1 MSRTGRVLVV
11 LAAWVFPVAWV
22 TGALLAGPSDGT
34 VISSSALDDTGRWGS
49 TVTVI
54 DVVGN
59 RPLQPGDVVRSID
72 GRPVG
77 AWVSGEASSDR
88 AVGETVKYEIL
99 RPAPNL
105 NRDLDVEVTLTR
117 YPVAAVGAHAATLIG
132 FGLLLL
138 AGTLVFW
145 RRPDGLAQRAFLAAA
160 ALLPAWLTT
169 SALGPGVIDLAGSR
183 GTWPP
188 FVGGLL
194 CALGLG
200 AAAVAAM
207 TLARPASEPRPRAR
221 VLVAFAVFPLVG
233 YAVWLVGPARGL
245 TTEAARLQ
253 AQVTVVPPALLV
265 ALPTVVALLC
275 WRYARSNDRATTL
288 ATRLALVG
296 ILGGLVARVLLGDL
310 PERLS
315 GRPLLPWEVLVLL
328 ITPAVLGCVVVAV
341 DGSRLEEVEPTVR
354 RAVVQALAVG
364 LVATSFVLVAAAV
377 GQASDIGFRSLL
389 AGGVLALLVLP
400 LAVALQRLLRRAV
413 YGDREFPRRVVS
425 DLRRLET
432 TSAPEAALSETLSL
446 LARRLRLSHAAIDVR
461 PPAGAEPLQVAIG
474 ESRGNPVTI
483 DLVAG
488 GTDLGQLRLEVAP
501 QRDPFG
507 PGDRRLLEDVGVQVG
522 ALVQAGLANRELQRS
537 RQHLVTAREEER
549 RRLRRDLHDGLGPA
563 LATLAMRL
571 ESVSDLISRDPVGAA
586 ELADTLSEQARA
598 EILEVRRL
606 VDGLRPPALD
616 QLGLVSA
623 LRQRAE
629 EHRLPGAPGGRMTW
643 TVEADED
650 VEPLPAAVEVAAYR
664 IALEAVTNA
673 LRHSGAEL
681 CTVSLQREAG
691 TLILRVRDTGR
702 GLAADPR
709 AGAGRPALTERA
721 EELGG
726 TCAVTSGD
734 TGTLV
739 EVRLP
744 LSGEGEA

>member
-49 TVTVI
+49 TVTVV
-54 DVVGN
+54 DVIGD

-77 AWVSGEASSDR
+77 AWVSGEASEER
-88 AVGETVKYEIL
+88 AVGETVQYEIL
-99 RPAPNL
+99 RPAPDL
-105 NRDLDVEVTLTR
+105 DRDLDVEVTLTR
-117 YPVAAVGAHAATLIG
+117 YPVEGVSRHAATLFG

-207 TLARPASEPRPRAR
+207 TLARPDSAPRPRVA

-275 WRYARSNDRATTL
+275 WRYARSDDRATTL

-315 GRPLLPWEVLVLL
+315 GDPLLPWGVLVLL

-377 GQASDIGFRSLL
+377 GQASDIGLRSLV

-446 LARRLRLSHAAIDVR
+446 LARRLRLSYAAIDVR
-461 PPAGAEPLQVAIG
+461 PPRGAEPLQVAIG
-474 ESRGNPVTI
+474 ESRGNPVTV

-488 GTDLGQLRLEVAP
+488 GADLGHLRLEVAP

-522 ALVQAGLANRELQRS
+522 ALVQAVLVNRELQRS

-571 ESVSDLISRDPVGAA
+571 ESVSDLISRDPAGAA

-623 LRQRAE
+623 LRQRAV
-629 EHRLPGAPGGRMTW
+629 EHRVPGAPGGRMIW
-643 TVEADED
+643 TVEAADD

-673 LRHSGAEL
+673 LRHSGAER
-681 CTVSLQREAG
+681 CTVSLQREDG
-691 TLILRVRDTGR
+691 TLLLRIRDTGR
-702 GLAADPR
+702 GLAADP
-709 AGAGRPALTERA
+709 GAGVGLTSMRERA

-726 TCAVTSGD
+726 TCTVTSSG

>member
-11 LAAWVFPVAWV
+11 LAAWVLPVAWV

-54 DVVGN
+54 EVVGDG
-59 RPLQPGDVVRSID
+59 PLQPGDVVRSID

-77 AWVSGEASSDR
+77 EWVSGEASTQR
-88 AVGETVKYEIL
+88 AIGETVTYEIL
-99 RPAPNL
+99 RPAPDL
-105 NRDLDVEVTLTR
+105 DRDLDVEVTLTR
-117 YPVAAVGAHAATLIG
+117 YPVEAVGRHAAAVVG
-132 FGLLLL
+132 FGLVLL
-138 AGTLVFW
+138 AGSLLFW
-145 RRPDGLAQRAFLAAA
+145 RRPDGMPQRAFLAAA
-160 ALLPAWLTT
+160 ALLPAWLTA
-169 SALGPGVIDLAGSR
+169 SPLGPGVIDLAGSR

-188 FVGGLL
+188 FAGGLL

-200 AAAVAAM
+200 AAAVAAL
-207 TLARPASEPRPRAR
+207 TLARPDTAPRPRGL
-221 VLVAFAVFPLVG
+221 VLLAVVVFPLAG
-233 YAVWLVGPARGL
+233 YAAWLLGPARGL

-253 AQVTVVPPALLV
+253 AQVTVVPPALVV

-275 WRYARSNDRATTL
+275 WRYARSDDRATTL
-288 ATRLALVG
+288 ATRLALIG

-310 PERLS
+310 PQRLT
-315 GRPLLPWEVLVLL
+315 GDPLLPWDVLVLL
-328 ITPAVLGCVVVAV
+328 ITPLVLGCLVVAV
-341 DGSRLEEVEPTVR
+341 DGSRLDEVEPTVR

-364 LVATSFVLVAAAV
+364 LVATSFVAVAAAV
-377 GQASDIGFRSLL
+377 GQASDIGFQSLL

-400 LAVALQRLLRRAV
+400 LAVALQRLLRRVV
-413 YGDREFPRRVVS
+413 YGDREFPHRVVS
-425 DLRRLET
+425 ELRRLGT
-432 TSAPEAALSETLSL
+432 TSAPEVLTETLSL
-446 LARRLRLSHAAIDVR
+446 LARRLRLSYAAIDVQ
-461 PPAGAEPLQVAIG
+461 PPAGSEPLQVAIG
-474 ESRGNPVTI
+474 ESRGNPVNV

-488 GTDLGQLRLEVAP
+488 GTDLGRLRLEVAP

-522 ALVQAGLANRELQRS
+522 ALVQAVLANRELQLS

-571 ESVSDLISRDPVGAA
+571 ESVPDLIDRDPAGAA
-586 ELADTLSEQARA
+586 ELADALAEQARA

-629 EHRLPGAPGGRMTW
+629 EHGVPGAPGGRMTW
-643 TVEADED
+643 TVEADDD

-673 LRHSGAEL
+673 LRHSGAER
-681 CTVSLQREAG
+681 CTVTLRRADG
-691 TLILRVRDTGR
+691 TLLLQVRDTGR
-702 GLAADPR
+702 GLAADP
-709 AGAGRPALTERA
+709 GAGVGLTSMRERA

-726 TCAVTSGD
+726 TCTVTSSEG
-734 TGTLV
+734 GTQV
-739 EVRLP
+739 DVRLP
-744 LSGEGEA
+744 ISGEGGA